1 MDRNEVRD
9 MAMRAV
15 MELETE
21 RGSQP
26 KQVHQRGVG
35 YDIQTDSRQIEV
47 KGRTG
52 DDHFVALNEENIKAF
67 DKQESFWLY
76 IVHFDKND
84 NPTVMELNREEVE
97 KRKKERRQWEIP
109 FWNADLEEIR
119 R

>member
-1 MDRNEVRD
+1 

-21 RGSQP
+21 RGTQP
-26 KQVHQRGVG
+26 EQVHQRGVG
-35 YDIQTDSRQIEV
+35 YDIRTDSRQIEV

-67 DKQESFWLY
+67 DKEENFWLY

-97 KRKKERRQWEIP
+97 KKRAE
-109 FWNADLEEIR
+109 AV
-119 R
+119 